1 MYHIMR
7 KITLLLAVL
16 FSFAAITYGEGEMRL
31 LRFPAV
37 HGGQVVFSYAGDLYT
52 VPISGG
58 TAHKLTNDPKGF
70 ELFPRFSPDGSMI
83 AFTGQYDGN
92 TEVYLMPAVGGEPQR
107 LTHTAT
113 LGRDDLSDRMGPNN
127 IVMTWRDDESIVF
140 RSRKQ
145 TFNSFKG
152 QLFAASTSGGLTEE
166 LPLPDGG
173 WCSFSPDGKKMA
185 YNRVFREFRTWKYY
199 QGGMADDIWIHD
211 FETRETVNITNHKAQ
226 DIFPMWHGDMIYF
239 LSDRDRTMNLF
250 GHNLTTGETK
260 KLTNF
265 TDYDIKFPSLGDASI
280 IYERGGQLYNFDLAT
295 QQIAYIPVLIQSDF
309 VSGRNTYID
318 ASKFINTADIAPD
331 GSRVV
336 FGARGDVY
344 SIPANK
350 GITRNLTQTSGVHE
364 RDVSWSPDGKYI
376 AYISDET
383 GEDEVYIRDQSA
395 KEVAIRLTS
404 DSDTYK
410 YSPVWSYDSK
420 KIMWSDKMG
429 RLNYIDI
436 DTKKTTVVQRA
447 KAFEIRSYT
456 WSPDNNWIAYTMPNT
471 FTVSRIMVYNL
482 NTMET
487 NAVTDEWYN
496 ASSPAFDPTG
506 KYLYFVSARD
516 FNPIYSWTE
525 WNHVYNDMT
534 RPYLITLKN
543 DTPSPFGYENAE
555 VSIVANGDKSDD
567 KKDDKSKMDD
577 KMDIRIDFD
586 GIFGRV
592 VQLPVKAGSYW
603 NLSPVN
609 GGVYYAFNARS
620 EKAGMK
626 YYDLKAEKETDLGS
640 YTSFSLSANHKK
652 MLIASS
658 EKYAVIDAPKSSVK
672 LDDYVDLSAMKT
684 WIDLRAEW
692 NQIYNEAWR
701 QMRDFFYAPNMHGVD
716 WEAMRE
722 KYAVL
727 LPYLNDRNDLNYV
740 IGELIGEL
748 NVGHAYIN
756 GGDKPSPERIQQGLL
771 GARLS
776 RDKSGYYR
784 IDKIL
789 KGENW
794 VESLRSPLT
803 EIGVGANEGD
813 FIIAVNGAPTKEMD
827 DIYVSLIGM
836 AGKQVQLSLNSKAE
850 TAGARNVIVVPTA
863 DESNLYYYT
872 WVQGNI
878 EKVNEATNGQVGYLH
893 IPDMGPGGLNEF
905 VKYYY
910 PQLNK
915 RALII
920 DDRGNG
926 GGNVS
931 PMIIE
936 RLQRE
941 LSLYGMSRNMDV
953 NTKPSGMMMGPKV
966 LLLDRYSASD
976 GDLFPYQFKKH
987 NLGTT
992 IGTRSWGGVV
1002 GIRGPHPLIDGGD
1015 MRKPEFAP
1023 FDENGDWVIEGYG
1036 VDPDIVIDND
1046 PAREYDG
1053 IDDQLNKAIEVI
1065 LEQLKDYPEL
1075 PEIPPYPVR

>member
-1 MYHIMR
+1 MR
-7 KITLLLAVL
+7 RMILLLAVML
-16 FSFAAITYGEGEMRL
+16 TTAAFTYGEGEMRL

-37 HGGQVVFSYAGDLYT
+37 HGDQVVFSYAGDLYT
-52 VPISGG
+52 VPLTGG
-58 TAHKLTNDPKGF
+58 TARKLTTDPKGF

-92 TEVYLMPAVGGEPQR
+92 TEVYLMPAAGGEPER
-107 LTHTAT
+107 LTFTAT

-127 IVMTWRDDESIVF
+127 IVMTWRDGESIVY

-152 QLFAASTSGGLTEE
+152 QLFVANTSGGLSEE

-250 GHNLTTGETK
+250 GYNLTTGETK
-260 KLTNF
+260 KLTNY

-295 QQIAYIPVLIQSDF
+295 LKSTYIPVLIQSDF
-309 VSGRNTYID
+309 ASGRKTYID

-344 SIPANK
+344 SVPADK

-383 GEDEVYIRDQSA
+383 GEDEVYIRDQSG
-395 KEVAIRLTS
+395 KEAAIRLTS

-410 YSPVWSYDSK
+410 YNPVWSPDSK
-420 KIMWSDKMG
+420 KLMWSDKMG

-436 DTKKTTVVQRA
+436 DSKKTTVVQRA
-447 KAFEIRSYT
+447 TAFEIRSYI

-482 NTMET
+482 NTKET
-487 NAVTDEWYN
+487 KAATDEWYN

-516 FNPIYSWTE
+516 FNPTYSWTE

-534 RPYLITLKN
+534 KPYLITLQN
-543 DTPSPFGYENAE
+543 DTPSPFEHENAE
-555 VSIVANGDKSDD
+555 VSIQAKDEKAEE
-567 KKDDKSKMDD
+567 KKDDKGKKAD

-586 GIFGRV
+586 GINGRV

-603 NLSPVN
+603 NLNPVE
-609 GGVYYAFNARS
+609 GGVYYGFNARGD
-620 EKAGMK
+620 KAGMK
-626 YYDLKAEKETDLGS
+626 YYDLKAKKETELGA
-640 YTSFSLSANHKK
+640 YTNFSLSANHKK
-652 MLIASS
+652 MLIATSG
-658 EKYAVIDAPKSSVK
+658 KYAVIDAPKSSIK
-672 LDDYVDLSAMKT
+672 LEEFVDLSAMKT
-684 WIDLRAEW
+684 WVDLRAEW

-756 GGDKPSPERIQQGLL
+756 GGDKASPDRIQQGLL
-771 GARLS
+771 GAQLS

-803 EIGVGANEGD
+803 EIGVGAKEGD
-813 FIIAVNGAPTKEMD
+813 FIIAVNGAPTNDMD
-827 DIYVSLIGM
+827 DIYASLTGQ
-836 AGKQVQLSLNSKAE
+836 AGRQVQLTLNSKAE
-850 TAGARNVIVVPTA
+850 KAGARSVIVVPTA

-878 EKVNEATNGQVGYLH
+878 EKVNEATDGQVGYLH

-1002 GIRGPHPLIDGGD
+1002 GIRGPHPMIDGGD

-1023 FDENGDWVIEGYG
+1023 FDENGNWVIEGYG

-1065 LEQLKDYPEL
+1065 LEQLKDYPGL